1 MKKPVDMSQALTVA
15 ALSIVAAGI
24 VGSAIMTA
32 RPAHS
37 NSAFAQASRQPC
49 AACHLPGRETDA
61 PNSGFTPNGQS
72 VYSAFVGTCNY
83 HMDCAVGTAFPGA
96 TGSPQAPAY
105 NQQPPLPTQ
114 PQPQPGFQ
122 PPQPGFQPQPQPGFQ
137 PQPQPGFQPQP
148 QPGFQPQPQPAFN
161 PPRAPDGTT
170 ATQAGL
176 ARFDDTCGFQSD
188 FFVVRLA
195 GNPNNLLRFMLKNGH
210 KVHID
215 VPVGSVYAAQCGQ
228 YPGANASYAFIRLD

>member
-1 MKKPVDMSQALTVA
+1 MMTKSVTLRTALKVA
-15 ALSIVAAGI
+15 ALSGVVAGI
-24 VGSAIMTA
+24 VGSTVFLAQ
-32 RPAHS
+32 PAHA

-61 PNSGFTPNGQS
+61 PNSGFNPAGQS

-83 HMDCAVGTAFPGA
+83 HIDCAINMAFPGGA
-96 TGSPQAPAY
+96 APPQAPAY
-105 NQQPPLPTQ
+105 NQQPPV
-114 PQPQPGFQ
+114 Q
-122 PPQPGFQPQPQPGFQ
+122 PP

-148 QPGFQPQPQPAFN
+148 QPGFQPQPQPASN

-176 ARFDDTCGFQSD
+176 ARFDDTCNFQGN
-188 FFVVRLA
+188 FFVVRIA

-228 YPGANASYAFIRLD
+228 FPGANAGYAFIRLD